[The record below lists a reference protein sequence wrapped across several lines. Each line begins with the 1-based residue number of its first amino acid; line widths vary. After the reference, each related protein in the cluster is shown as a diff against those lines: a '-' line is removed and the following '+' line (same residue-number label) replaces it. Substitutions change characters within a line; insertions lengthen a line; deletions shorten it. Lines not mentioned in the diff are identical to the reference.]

1 MATHRTSILSAARW
15 PRSSKVPR
23 NSPMPTVARSP
34 FTSDLCPPCQPPNGN
49 DRSCVSPL
57 DARRR
62 PLMMSPPPGSTS
74 QERGLARAR
83 SDKSLARFDR
93 VAMVLSGGAA
103 LGAYQAGAYAALEN
117 CGVRP
122 NWIAGTAIGAIN
134 AAIIAGNLPHE
145 RTFRLRQFWQELG
158 RRVGSQAGGGLRR
171 TVRHWLAGY
180 MPGHCAAAAGGGRE
194 RAVVRPGDLRELL
207 QASVDFDRVNSG
219 AVRLVLG
226 AVNLVTG
233 AETYFDNDRHV
244 LGPDHVLASTA
255 LPGMPAIE
263 LDGQRYG
270 GSAVSVAALDDA
282 RPADTLCFVIDGYDP
297 APGGGGGASRSAR
310 EIAALRR
317 NHDLRR
323 MIALLGE
330 RVPPASR
337 RDGDIRKCLAEAS
350 EATMTILHLVHEGSA
365 EGLAGKIADFAPAAV
380 LRRWQAGES
389 DVATS
394 LAHPLWLAPPPRRL
408 GVVVHELR
416 GGVAAPPR

>member
-1 MATHRTSILSAARW
+1 
-15 PRSSKVPR
+15 
-23 NSPMPTVARSP
+23 
-34 FTSDLCPPCQPPNGN
+34 
-49 DRSCVSPL
+49 
-57 DARRR
+57 
-62 PLMMSPPPGSTS
+62 
-74 QERGLARAR
+74 LARAR

-93 VAMVLSGGAA
+93 IALVLSGGGA

-122 NWIAGTAIGAIN
+122 NWIAGTAIGAVN

-145 RTFRLRQFWQELG
+145 RIFRLRQFWQELS
-158 RRVGSQAGGGLRR
+158 RRVAARSERGLRGKL
-171 TVRHWLAGY
+171 RHWLAGRI
-180 MPGHCAAAAGGGRE
+180 PGQAPGRRDSLEGAARD
-194 RAVVRPGDLRELL
+194 RSVIRPGELRELVE
-207 QASVDFDRVNSG
+207 AAVDFGRVNSG
-219 AVRLVLG
+219 AVRIVLG
-226 AVNLVTG
+226 AVNLGTG

-255 LPGMPAIE
+255 LPGLPPTLI
-263 LDGQRYG
+263 DNQRYG
-270 GSAVSVAALDDA
+270 GSAVSVAALDEA
-282 RPADTLCFVIDGYDP
+282 RPADTLCLVVDGYDP
-297 APGGGGGASRSAR
+297 VPGGRGGVSRSAR

-330 RVPPASR
+330 RVPPGLR
-337 RDGDIRKCLAEAS
+337 GDTDIKKCLAEAS

-365 EGLAGKIADFAPAAV
+365 DGLAGKIADFSSDSV
-380 LRRWQAGES
+380 LRRWQAGEN